1 MKVVITNFRENG
13 KPFRNM
19 LAMKPIFDHNGEY
32 CFVFGAQFDITED
45 DERNLQKLKMIDDL
59 MKALPDVFC

>member
-1 MKVVITNFRENG
+1 
-13 KPFRNM
+13 M